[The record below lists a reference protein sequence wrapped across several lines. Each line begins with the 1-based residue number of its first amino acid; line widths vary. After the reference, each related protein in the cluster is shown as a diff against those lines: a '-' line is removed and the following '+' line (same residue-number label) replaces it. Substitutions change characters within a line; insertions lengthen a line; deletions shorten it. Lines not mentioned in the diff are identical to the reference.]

1 MRRRSGRIAFWEFL
15 SGLQNITM
23 QIAMTFF
30 LTWRVYSGLISIGDY
45 AALLNSSYVLMFQL
59 QALAALLPAFYEHSL
74 YIENLR
80 EIMDSEPLIE
90 KEGGLDIDCSQ
101 PVEIEFCKVSFSYP
115 GTKHVVLDPIS
126 EHEINSRLYEIAK
139 GKTVI
144 VISHRLSTTKDAD
157 QIYYMEKG
165 RVAESGSHRDLM
177 DGKGVITMGEIRKVI
192 KMNVFYTGLILGLFV
207 NIIMVVSSLL
217 MGRMLDNF
225 LEGYLPYS
233 FLLIYLLLIAVEYC
247 LKLVGVGKLEKWY
260 KERNREFKIKIVERV
275 IKAKYSQL
283 SAMREGEL
291 VEIITNELQ
300 SYFDLVKYIFV
311 EGIPSVFIMVVAF
324 VVCLLISWQLTIVG
338 FLMIPVM
345 IILGNLVSLPI
356 KNMVSQR
363 GETKTELS
371 GFLLNSIRL
380 CDVVSIYSLQDIMKE
395 KMGSKLSG
403 IWKIEE
409 RMACRESIS
418 DVIQLMMGVVPYIV
432 FFIGGGF
439 LVLEGQITVGVFYI
453 FLTVF
458 SNVYQGL
465 PNMQQL
471 MMSIRKMEGYGG
483 RIKKVLDLEQEEK
496 GKGLD
501 ENCRMEPEN
510 SIRADGISYSYD
522 REKTVLNKLSLT
534 VPANKITAILGENGR
549 GKSTLIKL
557 LATLYFPQEGH
568 IYYGKTQLLQE
579 NMEMIRERIAYVPQK
594 CKIFYGTLRENI
606 SLGRQYSNEEIEDAC
621 KKVGLWEEICRYE
634 KGLDTILENE
644 GRNLSGGQMQ
654 RINICRAVVRNPLW
668 LFLDEITSSLDPIN
682 RSLVLQTIKNVS
694 NNCCT
699 VVYVT
704 HNRDDLVIA
713 DDVIQL

>member
-1 MRRRSGRIAFWEFL
+1 
-15 SGLQNITM
+15 
-23 QIAMTFF
+23 
-30 LTWRVYSGLISIGDY
+30 
-45 AALLNSSYVLMFQL
+45 
-59 QALAALLPAFYEHSL
+59 
-74 YIENLR
+74 
-80 EIMDSEPLIE
+80 
-90 KEGGLDIDCSQ
+90 
-101 PVEIEFCKVSFSYP
+101 
-115 GTKHVVLDPIS
+115 
-126 EHEINSRLYEIAK
+126 
-139 GKTVI
+139 
-144 VISHRLSTTKDAD
+144 
-157 QIYYMEKG
+157 
-165 RVAESGSHRDLM
+165 
-177 DGKGVITMGEIRKVI
+177 MGEIRKVI

-217 MGRMLDNF
+217 MGRMLDDF

-395 KMGSKLSG
+395 KMGSKLSD

>member
-1 MRRRSGRIAFWEFL
+1 
-15 SGLQNITM
+15 M
-23 QIAMTFF
+23 QQFREI
-30 LTWRVYSGLISIGDY
+30 
-45 AALLNSSYVLMFQL
+45 
-59 QALAALLPAFYEHSL
+59 QAL
-74 YIENLR
+74 
-80 EIMDSEPLIE
+80 
-90 KEGGLDIDCSQ
+90 
-101 PVEIEFCKVSFSYP
+101 
-115 GTKHVVLDPIS
+115 T
-126 EHEINSRLYEIAK
+126 
-139 GKTVI
+139 
-144 VISHRLSTTKDAD
+144 
-157 QIYYMEKG
+157 
-165 RVAESGSHRDLM
+165 
-177 DGKGVITMGEIRKVI
+177 KGVITMGEIRKVI

-395 KMGSKLSG
+395 KMGSKLSD

>member
-1 MRRRSGRIAFWEFL
+1 MRHIH
-15 SGLQNITM
+15 M
-23 QIAMTFF
+23 QQFREI
-30 LTWRVYSGLISIGDY
+30 
-45 AALLNSSYVLMFQL
+45 
-59 QALAALLPAFYEHSL
+59 QAL
-74 YIENLR
+74 
-80 EIMDSEPLIE
+80 
-90 KEGGLDIDCSQ
+90 
-101 PVEIEFCKVSFSYP
+101 
-115 GTKHVVLDPIS
+115 T
-126 EHEINSRLYEIAK
+126 
-139 GKTVI
+139 
-144 VISHRLSTTKDAD
+144 
-157 QIYYMEKG
+157 
-165 RVAESGSHRDLM
+165 
-177 DGKGVITMGEIRKVI
+177 KGVITMGEIRKVI

-395 KMGSKLSG
+395 KMGSKLSD

>member
-1 MRRRSGRIAFWEFL
+1 
-15 SGLQNITM
+15 M
-23 QIAMTFF
+23 QQFREI
-30 LTWRVYSGLISIGDY
+30 
-45 AALLNSSYVLMFQL
+45 
-59 QALAALLPAFYEHSL
+59 QAL
-74 YIENLR
+74 
-80 EIMDSEPLIE
+80 
-90 KEGGLDIDCSQ
+90 
-101 PVEIEFCKVSFSYP
+101 
-115 GTKHVVLDPIS
+115 T
-126 EHEINSRLYEIAK
+126 
-139 GKTVI
+139 
-144 VISHRLSTTKDAD
+144 
-157 QIYYMEKG
+157 
-165 RVAESGSHRDLM
+165 
-177 DGKGVITMGEIRKVI
+177 KGVITMGEIRKVI

-395 KMGSKLSG
+395 KMGSKLSD

-534 VPANKITAILGENGR
+534 VPSNKITAILGENGR